1 MLGIANI
8 ALIFLLSEP
17 GHEKPGLLSVNPGL
31 IIWTIII
38 FVILLIVLKIIAW
51 GPLLKALNGR
61 EETIK
66 AALENAEAQNRE
78 AKVLIEQNKKNLSEA
93 NAQAMKII
101 NEGKEAANRIKDDIV
116 NKANETTKK
125 MIEQAKKEI
134 EIQQET
140 ALEKIKDEISEVA
153 IKTAEMLIKTNL
165 DSEKQKKLIDDFIT
179 RIPKN

>member
-1 MLGIANI
+1 MLSIANI
-8 ALIFLLSEP
+8 ALVFLLSEP

-38 FVILLIVLKIIAW
+38 FVILLFILKMIAW
-51 GPLLKALNGR
+51 GPLIKALNGR
-61 EETIK
+61 EETIRT
-66 AALENAEAQNRE
+66 ALENAEAQNKE
-78 AKVLIEQNKKNLSEA
+78 AKILIEQNKKNLSEA

-101 NEGKEAANRIKDDIV
+101 NEGKEVANRIKDDIV

-134 EIQQET
+134 EIQKDT

-153 IKTAEMLIKTNL
+153 IKTAEMLINANL
-165 DSEKQKKLIDDFIT
+165 DAEKQKKLIDDFIT

>member
-1 MLGIANI
+1 MLNIANI

-38 FVILLIVLKIIAW
+38 FVILLFVLKKIAW

-61 EETIK
+61 EETIR

-78 AKVLIEQNKKNLSEA
+78 AKLLMEQNKKNLSEA
-93 NAQAMKII
+93 NAQTMKII

-116 NKANETTKK
+116 NKANETTKN

-134 EIQQET
+134 EIQKET

-153 IKTAEMLIKTNL
+153 IKTAEMIINANL
-165 DSEKQKKLIDDFIT
+165 DPEKQKKLIDEFIT

>member
-8 ALIFLLSEP
+8 SLIFLLSEP

-38 FVILLIVLKIIAW
+38 FVIVLIVLKMIAW

-61 EETIK
+61 EETIRT
-66 AALENAEAQNRE
+66 ALENAEAQNKE
-78 AKVLIEQNKKNLSEA
+78 AKILIEQNKKNLSEA

-101 NEGKEAANRIKDDIV
+101 NEGKEVANKIKDDIV

-134 EIQQET
+134 EIQKET

>member
-1 MLGIANI
+1 MLSIANL

-38 FVILLIVLKIIAW
+38 FVILLVVLKMIAW

-61 EETIK
+61 EETIRI
-66 AALENAEAQNRE
+66 ALENAEAQNKE
-78 AKVLIEQNKKNLSEA
+78 AKKLIEQNKKNLSEA

-101 NEGKEAANRIKDDIV
+101 NEGKEVANKIKEDIV
-116 NKANETTKK
+116 NKANESTQK

-134 EIQQET
+134 EIQKET